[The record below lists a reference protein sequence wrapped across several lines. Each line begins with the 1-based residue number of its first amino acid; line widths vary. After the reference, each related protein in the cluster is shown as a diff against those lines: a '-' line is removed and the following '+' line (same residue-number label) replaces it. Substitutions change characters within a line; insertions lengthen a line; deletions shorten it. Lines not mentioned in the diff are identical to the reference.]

1 MPNCCWWEVF
11 YWEDSMNFTCSRH
24 LPGDEWPTRRPAG
37 GKPFHLGPVGWS
49 QSAPL
54 CGPPAE
60 QSAQRTGAGGCLQ
73 MPGVHR
79 SRVTNGLYQNG
90 EKPLYSVH
98 FIIRHA
104 RFPEM
109 AWIQAQTHRFQAII
123 SGQFVYKVRISDH
136 FQAQQWIPAGIPV
149 GGKYWE
155 IPGNTGQYW
164 EVPGQYLEIPKD
176 VYTHI
181 CDEEQD

>member
-109 AWIQAQTHRFQAII
+109 AWIQAQTHHFQAIM
-123 SGQFVYKVRISDH
+123 SRLFLYKAQDFWWYSDPTVNSS
-136 FQAQQWIPAGIPV
+136 WWGSLV
-149 GGKYWE
+149 
-155 IPGNTGQYW
+155 N
-164 EVPGQYLEIPKD
+164 PKIKKGLLFLRS
-176 VYTHI
+176 VNK
-181 CDEEQD
+181 